1 MTHKM
6 RILCIGEVL
15 WDSLPSGLYLGGAPL
30 NVCYHLNQFDINAE
44 IASKV
49 GKDRLGIEAVRRI
62 KALGISTK
70 LIQYDS
76 TVETG
81 FVGVELTKAGDPT
94 YDILE
99 PVAWDSISFSTNLDQ
114 IAQQSWGIV
123 FGSLA
128 QRNKVSRTTIQKLC
142 QKDVKLIFD
151 MNLRKPFI
159 NKEIIGYS
167 LQQADI
173 VKMNEDELNY
183 LIEWYSLSG
192 GLKNAVEELD
202 HQFKFSMICITKGA
216 RGSMMLQN
224 GKWYQHEGFPVEVKD
239 VVGAGDAFLASFIHG
254 ILNQKDGEAILAWA
268 NATGSLVAQK
278 DGAMP
283 TYEVSDITNQMA

>member
-1 MTHKM
+1 MTHKK

-30 NVCYHLNQFDINAE
+30 NVCYHLNQFHINAE

-49 GKDRLGIEAVRRI
+49 GKDRLGVEAVRRI
-62 KALGISTK
+62 KSVGIPTE

-76 TVETG
+76 DAETG
-81 FVGVELTKAGDPT
+81 FVGVKLTKDGDPT

-99 PVAWDSISFSTNLDQ
+99 PVAWDSISLSKKLDHV
-114 IAQQSWGIV
+114 AQQSWGIV

-128 QRNKVSRTTIQKLC
+128 QRSEVSRSTIQKLC
-142 QKDVKLIFD
+142 QKDATLIFD

-159 NKEIIGYS
+159 SKEVISKS
-167 LQQADI
+167 LQHADI

-183 LIEWYSLSG
+183 LVDWFSLSG
-192 GLKNAVEELD
+192 GPKNAVQELD
-202 HQFKFSMICITKGA
+202 KRFKFSTVCITKGA
-216 RGSMMLQN
+216 NGSIMLHN
-224 GKWYQHEGFPVEVKD
+224 GKWYQHNGFPVKAKD
-239 VVGAGDAFLASFIHG
+239 VVGAGDAFLASFING
-254 ILNQKDGEAILAWA
+254 LINQKEGNAMLACA
-268 NATGSLVAQK
+268 NATGSFVAQK

-283 TYEVSDITNQMA
+283 QYEISDINKVMV